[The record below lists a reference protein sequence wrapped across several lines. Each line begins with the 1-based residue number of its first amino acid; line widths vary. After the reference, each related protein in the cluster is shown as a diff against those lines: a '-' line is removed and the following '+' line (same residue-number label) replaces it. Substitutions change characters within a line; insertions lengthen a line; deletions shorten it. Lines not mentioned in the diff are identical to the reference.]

1 MDFFVCPTM
10 LISLCPAHNMRSFVF
25 KYLDEIETIFENSLF
40 TLFFRGTNGLNLSQ
54 KMLSKIAIAY

>member
-40 TLFFRGTNGLNLSQ
+40 TLLLVISVAA
-54 KMLSKIAIAY
+54 LLLPPVEP